1 MGLAFQM
8 FPTIKIKS
16 RLNRWLDL
24 QNSMEETNKLELFIS
39 VLVIIWPILNNNSF
53 TAGLMKDSMS
63 QEHYLNSFLCDQSYS
78 DFFW

>member
-8 FPTIKIKS
+8 FPTIKLKS

-24 QNSMEETNKLELFIS
+24 QNSMEETNKLELLIS
-39 VLVIIWPILNNNSF
+39 VLVIIWPILNDNSF
-53 TAGLMKDSMS
+53 TAGLMKDSMN